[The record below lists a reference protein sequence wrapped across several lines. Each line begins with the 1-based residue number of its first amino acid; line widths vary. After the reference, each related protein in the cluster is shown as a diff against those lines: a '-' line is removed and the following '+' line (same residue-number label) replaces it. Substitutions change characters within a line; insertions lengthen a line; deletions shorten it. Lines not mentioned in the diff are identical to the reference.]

1 MYRVIL
7 YKTPFTPKPQKENTH
22 KMNPINR
29 FSETSGE
36 SSIRRTRRTL
46 HDYVKCNDF
55 DLFVTFTYD
64 PKKIDRYDIDAT
76 FQKMR
81 TWIHNQVRKNPDFK
95 YILVPERHKD
105 GAIHFHAL
113 MSNYPFS
120 LKKTNVIQEN
130 KRVYNVT
137 AFRFGFTAATYLPK
151 NDPDSKSKAGN
162 YIAKY
167 ITKDMITIR
176 NKHRYLAS
184 KNLQKPITR
193 YNDIYDSGL
202 HRELDFKTQVSES
215 AYNTI
220 FEIDKNMFE
229 K

>member
-7 YKTPFTPKPQKENTH
+7 YKTPYTPTSRKENTT
-22 KMNPINR
+22 KMILPSIS
-29 FSETSGE
+29 SETSDE
-36 SSIRRTRRTL
+36 RSIRRTRRVL

-64 PKKIDRYDIDAT
+64 PKKVDRYDVFTCYI
-76 FQKMR
+76 KMR

-95 YILVPERHKD
+95 YILVPEHHKD

-113 MSNYPFS
+113 MANHPFS
-120 LKKTNVIQEN
+120 LKRTNVIQEN
-130 KRVYNVT
+130 KRVYNIT
-137 AFRFGFTAATYLPK
+137 AFRFGFTVATFLPQD
-151 NDPDSKSKAGN
+151 DPDSKAKAGN

-167 ITKDMITIR
+167 ITKDMVKIH
-176 NKHRYLAS
+176 NKHRYFAS
-184 KNLQKPITR
+184 RNLQKPITR
-193 YNDIYDSGL
+193 YNDIYNSGL
-202 HRELDFKTQVSES
+202 HTELDFKTLVSES

-220 FEIDKNMFE
+220 FEVDRNMFD